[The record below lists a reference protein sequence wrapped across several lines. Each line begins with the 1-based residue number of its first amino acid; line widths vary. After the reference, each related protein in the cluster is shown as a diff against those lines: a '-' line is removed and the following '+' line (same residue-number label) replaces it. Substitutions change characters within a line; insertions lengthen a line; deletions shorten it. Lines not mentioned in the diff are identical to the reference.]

1 MYGIIRIL
9 SKVFH
14 ELSGSN
20 ACTPGEYKPKAQQ
33 EVSVKVVLPIEEEI
47 CGHGMRRNT

>member
-33 EVSVKVVLPIEEEI
+33 EI